1 MPCIGEETLGV
12 PSHEIVRGVMRRL
25 SVLLNAQPAMTV
37 TRASVASERLVY
49 LIVLSKRIKYPF
61 GTSRIAYIG
70 TTKKGVRRLA
80 TSMSTKAER
89 ALRKR
94 GVRDFAIRVVT
105 CKGRQRVQTWRKLER
120 GLLLTFRERYG
131 AVPEFN
137 VHGTKMRRLDEFGY
151 FSEARLRRILQDIGA
166 A

>member
-1 MPCIGEETLGV
+1 
-12 PSHEIVRGVMRRL
+12 MRRL

-49 LIVLSKRIKYPF
+49 LIVLSKRINYPF
-61 GTSRIAYIG
+61 GASRIAYIG

-89 ALRKR
+89 ALRKH

-105 CKGRQRVQTWRKLER
+105 CTGRQRVQTWRKLER

-131 AVPEFN
+131 SVPEFN
-137 VHGTKMRRLDEFGY
+137 VHGTKMRRLDEFDY